1 MGRKKQKVRWT
12 TVEDGFFDST
22 DNNSTSNPN
31 TVLKNSTNQ
40 SNNYVEYVE
49 SEYNSVSSGEFCEK
63 IRETKIFLL
72 SLRFCVKSILKN
84 VEVVKLPFLFIW

>member
-22 DNNSTSNPN
+22 DNTTTSNHN
-31 TVLKNSTNQ
+31 TVLKNTNNQ

-49 SEYNSVSSGEFCEK
+49 SEYNSVSSGEFCK
-63 IRETKIFLL
+63 NIREINLVNCQDFTQI
-72 SLRFCVKSILKN
+72 LREINFEEL
-84 VEVVKLPFLFIW
+84 VV

>member
-31 TVLKNSTNQ
+31 TVLKNTTNQ

-63 IRETKIFLL
+63 
-72 SLRFCVKSILKN
+72 N
-84 VEVVKLPFLFIW
+84 PWN